1 MSDVFN
7 NVDYIKNIK
16 KEKKKPS
23 NHPNTCNGPMC
34 NISVGLTSLMLF
46 N

>member
-16 KEKKKPS
+16 KEKKK
-23 NHPNTCNGPMC
+23 
-34 NISVGLTSLMLF
+34 SLAIIQTRAMAPCATLVSA
-46 N
+46 